1 MPLNAPAS
9 DFAQLPLKIRDFVV
23 TRLRRVSRH
32 GAGEPFFGN
41 SGAYRFDDPAKAF
54 GTCYCG
60 QELDTAIAETILHD
74 ELPDQGQFRIHQGMR
89 PGNTH

>member
-1 MPLNAPAS
+1 MLLNAPAP
-9 DFAQLPLKIRDFVV
+9 DFAQLPLKIHAVPV

-41 SGAYRFDDPAKAF
+41 SGAYRFDDPARVF

-60 QELDTAIAETILHD
+60 LALDTAIAETILHD
-74 ELPDQGQFRIHQGMR
+74 ELPEQGQFRIHEDEFMHR
-89 PGNTH
+89 